1 MRQKEGGDNVHLIY
15 SKPVLKN
22 LSQGSRISFIRQ
34 FRYLTQDDVS
44 DMLGLEGESKRR
56 TITRYE
62 RGSRNPS
69 KNRLKELSKILLV
82 DSSLI
87 EKYEFKDKTDLIYFF
102 LWLEELFPKLEISL
116 NSYDEDLNDFFVEWN
131 KIRLKRRNY
140 EITYEKYIEWKLNYK
155 YRKD

>member
-1 MRQKEGGDNVHLIY
+1 MHLIY

-44 DMLGLEGESKRR
+44 DMLGLEGKSKRR
-56 TITRYE
+56 TMTRYE
-62 RGSRNPS
+62 RGNRNPS
-69 KNRLKELSKILLV
+69 KNRLKELSKILLI

-87 EKYEFKDKTDLIYFF
+87 EKYEFKDKTDLMYFF

-116 NSYDEDLNDFFVEWN
+116 NCDDKELNDFFVEWN
-131 KIRLKRRNY
+131 KIRLKRKKY
-140 EITYEKYIEWKLNYK
+140 EIPYEEYIEWKLNYK